1 MFGKNKNRTAVVI
14 GLGEFGLHLALSL
27 SKCGCDCIVADK
39 DASKIESI
47 KNFVMKAIIVDASQ
61 KNALYQIVPADVDFV
76 IIALGNI
83 ESSITAAL
91 YLKDMKIEQVYVKA
105 ISDEHERI
113 LKMMGVRNIIF
124 PEKDM
129 GQRFATK
136 LMSNNLLDFLPLS
149 EDYSVAELAPLSS
162 MENKTLKEIDFRKEH
177 DLSII
182 AIKEL
187 VPPNMVISPGADFR
201 LKISDILVVLGKKD
215 AVEKYNFKNN

>member
-1 MFGKNKNRTAVVI
+1 MFGKKKNRTAVVI

-27 SKCGCDCIVADK
+27 SKCGCDCIVADI
-39 DASKIESI
+39 DAGKIDSI
-47 KNFVMKAIIVDASQ
+47 KNFVMKAIIADASQ
-61 KNALYQIVPADVDFV
+61 KNALYQIVPADADFV
-76 IIALGNI
+76 IIALGDI

-91 YLKDMKIEQVYVKA
+91 YLKDMKIENVYVKA
-105 ISDEHERI
+105 ISEEHERI
-113 LKMMGVRNIIF
+113 LKMMEVKNIIF

-162 MENKTLKEIDFRKEH
+162 MANKSLKEIDFRKEH
-177 DLSII
+177 NLSII

-187 VPPNMVISPGADFR
+187 VPPNMVISPSAGFKI
-201 LKISDILVVLGKKD
+201 KISDILVVLGKKD
-215 AVEKYNFKNN
+215 AIEAYNQKTH